1 MTVYHIPAASEEA
14 ARAVVTGI
22 ELGRI
27 PRLPEYLDAAK
38 AHENFDAYPMGARRG
53 LTMWVIERRAVDDG
67 IITNV
72 WSVDRVGEIA
82 AALMLFVAAPALLA
96 RFWWALA

>member
-1 MTVYHIPAASEEA
+1 MTVYYIPAASDEA
-14 ARAVVTGI
+14 ARAVVAGI

-27 PRLPEYLDAAK
+27 PRLPEYVHPIK

-67 IITNV
+67 VITNV
-72 WSVDRVGEIA
+72 WPVDRIGDIA

-96 RFWWALA
+96 RFWWVMA